1 MKKIYKIIASISVFL
16 IILFVGVALVVG
28 NTTKKANAGVIIEEK
43 LQVEN
48 NITMATNGNNLYIRL
63 SANMGAAAISVG
75 NIYYNNQDYS
85 NYRLGYFQT
94 SSINFEFMHF
104 TLQFVRANLGTT
116 IGLTNGTFV
125 VNYIQNID
133 DATSDWCYISIDDI
147 INAMKNIDTN
157 GEKIDNYG
165 NEQLYLKGQQGQ
177 FFRKLNTIS
186 SVNNIYDLENK
197 SFCLLYL
204 SDISGID
211 TAQMRDEITINW
223 GFINNNDNELY
234 AEYSPTISA
243 QNLQDGDDT
252 IIRLGVPLN
261 NSGSAMDY
269 YDVSQK
275 ALLSTI
281 DSSQGGATATAHIY
295 GIYIWRNQNMIEWG
309 LAEFDTTSTPTSGA
323 TMNYLTSTTRKY
335 QYQNIDTSTMTCR
348 LSVSSNFNF
357 ITIKIIKEFLMDNFI
372 TIKNQEQVD
381 VLSVNAVIRQGGFMP
396 AWALYNWARGSHSG
410 FTSGEQYGAA
420 QYQQGQPGYDAIFQ
434 AGRQAGLNENIG
446 TQTWF
451 MKIFQGVDAFLNIRI
466 FPNITFGVLL
476 GIPFI
481 ISVVWFIIRSF
492 RGGGGS

>member
-16 IILFVGVALVVG
+16 IVLFVGVVLVVG
-28 NTTKKANAGVIIEEK
+28 NTNKKANAGVIINHDYSLYSSNFNVVIQK
-43 LQVEN
+43 DALEN
-48 NITMATNGNNLYIRL
+48 KNNLFYL
-63 SANMGAAAISVG
+63 GFEYYDNSSTTYFATYPANS
-75 NIYYNNQDYS
+75 NYNNTNYAYFSIRCEGFRGDINNKFLLRLDIIVPNQYASQTGLTPIYDLWYDGQIIKYNEITYFAIDYNAFILKLSNDHANWQNFFNNNNYEMRAQS
-85 NYRLGYFQT
+85 NYSFYFT
-94 SSINFEFMHF
+94 AS
-104 TLQFVRANLGTT
+104 
-116 IGLTNGTFV
+116 
-125 VNYIQNID
+125 NYI
-133 DATSDWCYISIDDI
+133 APCS
-147 INAMKNIDTN
+147 
-157 GEKIDNYG
+157 
-165 NEQLYLKGQQGQ
+165 
-177 FFRKLNTIS
+177 
-186 SVNNIYDLENK
+186 NIYDLENK

-223 GFINNNDNELY
+223 GFIDSTDNELY

-243 QNLQDGDDT
+243 QNLAVDNDT

-261 NSGSAMDY
+261 NKGSAMHY

-295 GIYIWRNQNMIEWG
+295 GIYVWRNLNMIEWG

-357 ITIKIIKEFLMDNFI
+357 ITIK
-372 TIKNQEQVD
+372 NQEQVD
-381 VLSVNAVIRQGGFMP
+381 VSSVNAVIRQGGFMP

-410 FTSGEQYGAA
+410 FTSGEQYGTA
-420 QYQQGQPGYDAIFQ
+420 QYQQGQPGYNAIYQ

-446 TQTWF
+446 TQNWF
-451 MKIFQGVDAFLNIRI
+451 IKIFEGVDSFLNIRI

-476 GIPFI
+476 GIPFV

>member
-16 IILFVGVALVVG
+16 IVLFVGVVLVIG
-28 NTTKKANAGVIIEEK
+28 NTNKKANAGVIIQKMFTIDANQYELLPASGSQNWKAIQIEN
-43 LQVEN
+43 LQYAGILYSSFNNYNFLVKEDQSNNTTLTGPTIYTLLLTDFTGSDFGPRIGIDFAKNVSSYPNITKTYFPCEFYTINNDTYLMIDFSNLKNKINIQNATICKGLEQRMTGDFYTTYN
-48 NITMATNGNNLYIRL
+48 NIAP
-63 SANMGAAAISVG
+63 
-75 NIYYNNQDYS
+75 
-85 NYRLGYFQT
+85 
-94 SSINFEFMHF
+94 
-104 TLQFVRANLGTT
+104 
-116 IGLTNGTFV
+116 
-125 VNYIQNID
+125 
-133 DATSDWCYISIDDI
+133 C
-147 INAMKNIDTN
+147 
-157 GEKIDNYG
+157 
-165 NEQLYLKGQQGQ
+165 
-177 FFRKLNTIS
+177 
-186 SVNNIYDLENK
+186 NNIYDLENK

-204 SDISGID
+204 SDISGIA

-223 GFINNNDNELY
+223 GFIDSSDNTIYSEY
-234 AEYSPTISA
+234 APTISA
-243 QNLQDGDDT
+243 QNLAVDDDT
-252 IIRLGVPLN
+252 LIRLGVPLN

-269 YDVSQK
+269 YDISQK

-323 TMNYLTSTTRKY
+323 TMNYLTSTTRLY
-335 QYQNIDTSTMTCR
+335 QYQNVGTFTMTCR

-357 ITIKIIKEFLMDNFI
+357 ITIK
-372 TIKNQEQVD
+372 NQEQVD
-381 VLSVNAVIRQGGFMP
+381 VSSVNAVIRQGGFMP

-410 FTSGEQYGAA
+410 FTSGEQYGSA
-420 QYQQGQPGYDAIFQ
+420 QYQQGQPGYNAIYQ

-446 TQTWF
+446 TQNWF
-451 MKIFQGVDAFLNIRI
+451 IKIFEGVDSFLSIRI

>member
-1 MKKIYKIIASISVFL
+1 MKKIYKIITSISVFL
-16 IILFVGVALVVG
+16 IVLFVGVALVVG
-28 NTTKKANAGVIIEEK
+28 NTNKQANAGVIVETTSIYLPYTGTSTKYDTIEEIGEK
-43 LQVEN
+43 FLIGISYTQTSGNVYLFRFDYYDNQNTYRRN
-48 NITMATNGNNLYIRL
+48 N
-63 SANMGAAAISVG
+63 AISITGV
-75 NIYYNNQDYS
+75 NYVAPQTISYRYSIYVNGTNTVFTHSTTFDFAKYNNETYLVYDIKYVY
-85 NYRLGYFQT
+85 NTLINDLNGGTIDGYFPLFGSTGIGTRQFTRT
-94 SSINFEFMHF
+94 SGASIAPC
-104 TLQFVRANLGTT
+104 T
-116 IGLTNGTFV
+116 
-125 VNYIQNID
+125 
-133 DATSDWCYISIDDI
+133 
-147 INAMKNIDTN
+147 
-157 GEKIDNYG
+157 
-165 NEQLYLKGQQGQ
+165 
-177 FFRKLNTIS
+177 
-186 SVNNIYDLENK
+186 NIYDLENK

-204 SDISGID
+204 SDISGI
-211 TAQMRDEITINW
+211 ASEQMRDEITINW
-223 GFINNNDNELY
+223 GFIDSTDNELY
-234 AEYSPTISA
+234 AEYAPTISA
-243 QNLQDGDDT
+243 QNLNVDDDT

-281 DSSQGGATATAHIY
+281 DSSQGGASSTAHIY
-295 GIYIWRNQNMIEWG
+295 GIYVWRNLNMIEWG

-323 TMNYLTSTTRKY
+323 SMNYLTSTTRLY

-357 ITIKIIKEFLMDNFI
+357 ITIK
-372 TIKNQEQVD
+372 NQEQVN
-381 VLSVNAVIRQGGFMP
+381 VSSVNAVIRQGGFMP

-420 QYQQGQPGYDAIFQ
+420 PYQEGNAGYNAIFQ

-481 ISVVWFIIRSF
+481 NSVVCFIIRYLRCGF
-492 RGGGGS
+492 GS